1 MIYLIETVTS
11 AEYVSEY
18 KLKLGFSDGSLKIVD
33 LEPRLTKGLYLP
45 LRDVEYFRTFRL
57 DEEAG
62 TIVWDNGAD
71 VAPETLYS
79 IGVDVTD
86 VA

>member
-1 MIYLIETVTS
+1 MIETVTS

-71 VAPETLYS
+71 VAPDTLYA

>member
-1 MIYLIETVTS
+1 MIETVTS

-18 KLKLGFSDGSLKIVD
+18 KLKLGFSDGSQKIVD